1 MKKYLTISNSVIVF
15 LTIAC
20 VLSII
25 NPKGILPNRV
35 VYVAKID
42 SIPYAVHDTVMLD
55 SLVEVEVPIETIL
68 EVEKVVPMYQPV
80 DTASILKDFNTK
92 NELKETITLPN
103 NLGSIDFVGLVYQNK
118 LITKSFDPH
127 VKQKVVKDTVY
138 TPTPNKNVL
147 YVGFS
152 GGYNKID
159 VVPNLSLGV
168 MIKTKKEKIYHLG
181 AGVTN
186 RVSED
191 GVNGN
196 FTPFISGG
204 VYWKISK

>member
-1 MKKYLTISNSVIVF
+1 MKKYLTISNSVIAF

-55 SLVEVEVPIETIL
+55 SLVEVEVPIETIV